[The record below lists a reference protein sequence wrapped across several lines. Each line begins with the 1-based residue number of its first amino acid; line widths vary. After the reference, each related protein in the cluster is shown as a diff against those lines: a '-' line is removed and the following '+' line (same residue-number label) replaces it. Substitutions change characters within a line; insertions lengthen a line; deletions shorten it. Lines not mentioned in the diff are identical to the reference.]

1 MRSLLLI
8 LFSFIFI
15 YSCSNPEL
23 QTFEFT
29 AGSVDL
35 DQTPVS
41 ANLQLSDF
49 TGGLCLEAGG
59 EMIPAQAERMTPTRV
74 RIWWLSSQQAGETV
88 EYTVRMD
95 ADCYDSEYTW
105 VRTGDQSIQLHNDG
119 TPFIQYEHPVFDLG
133 DIEGTK
139 KPFHHVFDPVS
150 GDLITKGPGGLYSH
164 HRGLFY
170 GYNRVIIYDDEYD
183 MWHAENGER
192 TEHQSFVSEM
202 EGPVFGGHIALI
214 QWKDPNDRIILEE
227 ERDIRVFQQTENSF
241 FIDFHTRMF
250 AIAGPVRLDGDL
262 QHAGVQFRA
271 AQYVAD
277 NADETR
283 FIRPESLSHVA
294 ADSEL
299 GEEDRINLPWN
310 AMNFKIDDNNYT
322 VVYMTNPANPGRSEM
337 SERTYGRFGEFF
349 PHYHS
354 EGAPLEIRYRFWV
367 VAGETPTVDEIER
380 MYRLY
385 TQR

>member
-15 YSCSNPEL
+15 YSCSSPEP

-41 ANLQLSDF
+41 VNLEISDF
-49 TGGLCLEAGG
+49 TGGLCLETGG
-59 EMIPAQAERMTPTRV
+59 ELIPAQAERMTPTRV
-74 RIWWLSSQQAGETV
+74 RVWWLSSQRAEETV
-88 EYTVRMD
+88 AYKVRMD

-105 VRTGDQSIQLHNDG
+105 VRTNEQSIQLQFNG
-119 TPFIQYEHPVFDLG
+119 NPLIQYEHPVFDLD

-139 KPFHHVFDPVS
+139 KPYHHIFDPVS
-150 GDLITKGPGGLYSH
+150 GDLITKGLGGLNSH

-202 EGPVFGGHIALI
+202 EGPVFGGHVALI
-214 QWKDPNDRIILEE
+214 QWIDPDDRIILEE

-262 QHAGVQFRA
+262 QQAGVQFRA

-294 ADSEL
+294 ADEEL
-299 GEEDRINLPWN
+299 GEEDRIDVPWN
-310 AMNFKIDDNNYT
+310 AMNFKIDDYNYT
-322 VVYMTNPANPGRSEM
+322 VVYMTNPSNPGRAEM
-337 SERTYGRFGEFF
+337 SERLYGRFGEFF

-367 VAGETPTVDEIER
+367 VAGETPTIDEIER

-385 TQR
+385 TQ